1 MRRADYAIA
10 CCFEKD
16 LCVQSGKASAA
27 FLLPVPAEY
36 SDYLAC
42 PVRAHRTPFSKL
54 EESLFL
60 PPETAKVLDDIR
72 VLTLLITDT
81 SSQSDNKAF
90 REKAQLTASSIY
102 KRLREVTIAG
112 PDEHAEDNSD
122 DDRVQ
127 QIIHQTAIIYTQ
139 AIIKLQPMSCIKS
152 SYKTEKTLDRNI
164 KAVYPIRWKKM
175 PGIYLWIMLVAAA
188 QTTSDTIGDDV
199 DDSEDDDRRKWLRR
213 RLGAA
218 AQAVGQEEFGLSI
231 AYLRA
236 FWLVQRWIDRERRER
251 DEEMAEAASQHAH
264 HHPTPTPSL
273 EET

>member
-1 MRRADYAIA
+1 
-10 CCFEKD
+10 
-16 LCVQSGKASAA
+16 
-27 FLLPVPAEY
+27 
-36 SDYLAC
+36 
-42 PVRAHRTPFSKL
+42 
-54 EESLFL
+54 
-60 PPETAKVLDDIR
+60 VLDDIR

>member
-42 PVRAHRTPFSKL
+42 PVRVHRTPFSKL

-81 SSQSDNKAF
+81 SSQSDNKAS

-102 KRLREVTIAG
+102 KRIREVTITG
-112 PDEHAEDNSD
+112 PDEYVEDNSD

-264 HHPTPTPSL
+264 HHPTPTPSP